1 MQDLIKQEQFEIEVL
16 ERLNSKRLLTNL
28 VFTGGTM
35 LRLCWGL
42 DRYSVDLD
50 FWVTKTLDFKM
61 LFNDL
66 RNTLAENYTITD
78 AAHKFRTILIEF
90 RNPVYPRSL
99 KIEIRKELKK
109 IKSQESISFSKY
121 SNIQVK
127 LKTVS
132 LESMMEA
139 KIEAFLNRKEIR
151 DIYDIEFLFKR
162 GIPPVTNK
170 ENLVSMLKYIGE
182 FNKTDYTVKL
192 GSLLEPNQRK
202 YYRENN
208 FIILRRH
215 IISLLNE

>member
-1 MQDLIKQEQFEIEVL
+1 MQDLIKQEQFEIKVL

-42 DRYSVDLD
+42 ARYSVDLD
-50 FWVTKTLDFKM
+50 FWVTKSLDFRK

-66 RNTLAENYTITD
+66 RNALAENYTITD
-78 AAHKFRTILIEF
+78 SANKLRTILIEL
-90 RNPVYPRSL
+90 RNPSYPRSL

-109 IKSQESISFSKY
+109 IKSRESISFSKH
-121 SNIQVK
+121 SSIQVK
-127 LKTVS
+127 LRTVS

-151 DIYDIEFLFKR
+151 EIYDIEFLFKR
-162 GIPPVTNK
+162 GIPLEANK
-170 ENLVSMLKYIGE
+170 EKLVLMLKYIGA

>member
-132 LESMMEA
+132 PESMMEA

-170 ENLVSMLKYIGE
+170 ENLASMLKYIGE

-192 GSLLEPNQRK
+192 GSLLEPNRRK

-208 FIILRRH
+208 FIILRRY
-215 IISLLNE
+215 ILSLLNE

>member
-50 FWVTKTLDFKM
+50 FQVTKTLDFKN
-61 LFNDL
+61 LYNDL
-66 RNTLAENYTITD
+66 RNALAEHYTITD
-78 AAHKFRTILIEF
+78 AAHKLRTILIEF

-99 KIEIRKELKK
+99 KIEIRTEPKK

-121 SNIQVK
+121 SDIQVK

-139 KIEAFLNRKEIR
+139 KIEAFLSRKEIR

-182 FNKTDYTVKL
+182 FNKTDYTIKL

-215 IISLLNE
+215 ILSLLNE

>member
-132 LESMMEA
+132 PESMMEA

-170 ENLVSMLKYIGE
+170 ENLASMLKYIGE

-208 FIILRRH
+208 FIKLRRY
-215 IISLLNE
+215 ILSLLNE